1 MAAAATA
8 AADRI
13 LKPYCDSA
21 LPPPLSRVS
30 RSRGLD
36 AARISRS
43 LALAPPFSR
52 CFLRGFARGRG
63 EIHFRLLV
71 SLTFVSPEATDLL
84 QKLSLDTTGD
94 AGDVLA
100 TKEKKAPTKGVVAAV
115 GSLQPGVETLQMQDY
130 NDTNMYYGA
139 YPAYAYGVNA
149 YGGWGDY
156 STYLSHDGAQ
166 TPTPGAYADMYYGYA
181 PYGVATLGHDGQIY
195 GSQNYQ
201 YPLTYNKQQN
211 STAKVSS
218 NVKSE
223 KLAPSPQ
230 GDVSTNGID
239 GVKSLKNSNSS
250 LKSDRPVSNGSYGRS
265 SGRSG
270 SYQNQTNWSAYP
282 YYSSEM
288 FSDKQQKLTSNRT
301 STASNA
307 KTKGQSRNQNTRQY
321 PHLMTPTSP
330 MGSPSIYSANGIYG
344 YDGSS
349 YGPGLWYGSH
359 MYSSGVY
366 GGWNAL
372 YDGKYRPRGRDNG
385 YYYYGNGTLD
395 GFNELKRGPRSGM
408 YKNQQ
413 GLGATTE
420 VPAKEQD
427 LSAINGSHAAMKDQ
441 YNLADF
447 VETYSEAKF
456 FIIKSYSEDDVHKS
470 IKYNV
475 WASTPNGNK
484 KLDAAYQE
492 AKEKSSESPV
502 FLLFSVNASG
512 QFVGLAE
519 MVGRVDFNKT
529 VEHWQQDKWT
539 GCFPVKWHIVK
550 DVPNSLLKHI
560 ILENNENKP
569 VTNSRDTHEVKLEQG
584 LQVLKIFKDHV
595 CKTSILDDFGFYDNR
610 EKMMQERKAKQ
621 QQSLKKVTDV
631 KLPNAADAEKESPK
645 EETESTELTKVEVDV
660 LNIEPLLDKS
670 GEKNDAKGNG
680 AAPEDLKSPTEK

>member
-8 AADRI
+8 AADQ
-13 LKPYCDSA
+13 
-21 LPPPLSRVS
+21 
-30 RSRGLD
+30 
-36 AARISRS
+36 
-43 LALAPPFSR
+43 
-52 CFLRGFARGRG
+52 
-63 EIHFRLLV
+63 
-71 SLTFVSPEATDLL
+71 ATDLL
-84 QKLSLDTTGD
+84 QKLTLDPTGD
-94 AGDVLA
+94 GGDVLA
-100 TKEKKAPTKGVVAAV
+100 TKEKVPAKSGVAAV
-115 GSLQPGVETLQMQDY
+115 GSLQPGMETLQAQDCK
-130 NDTNMYYGA
+130 DAGMYYGA
-139 YPAYAYGVNA
+139 YPAYPYGA

-166 TPTPGAYADMYYGYA
+166 TPTGAYADMYYGYA
-181 PYGVATLGHDGQIY
+181 PYGVATVGHDGQLY

-201 YPLTYNKQQN
+201 YPSTYNKQQN
-211 STAKVSS
+211 STAKLSS
-218 NVKSE
+218 NGKGE

-230 GDVSTNGID
+230 GDISDIGVD
-239 GVKSLKNSNSS
+239 GVKGLKNSNPS
-250 LKSDRPVSNGSYGRS
+250 LKADRNVPGSNGSYGRS
-265 SGRSG
+265 GGRSG
-270 SYQNQTNWSAYP
+270 NYHNQTNWSAYP

-288 FSDKQQKLTSNRT
+288 FSDKQQKLPSNHN

-321 PHLMTPTSP
+321 PHLMGLQTPSSP

-359 MYSSGVY
+359 MYSSGLY
-366 GGWNAL
+366 GGWNTL
-372 YDGKYRPRGRDNG
+372 YDGKYRPRGRGNG
-385 YYYYGNGTLD
+385 YYLYGNGYLD
-395 GFNELKRGPRSGM
+395 GFNELKRGPRSGL

-413 GLGATTE
+413 GPVSTTE
-420 VPAKEQD
+420 VPAKEKD
-427 LSAINGSHAAMKDQ
+427 LSATEIHAAMKDQ
-441 YNLADF
+441 YNQADF
-447 VETYSEAKF
+447 PETYSEAKF

-492 AKEKSSESPV
+492 AKEKSCESPV

-560 ILENNENKP
+560 TLENNENKP

-595 CKTSILDDFGFYDNR
+595 CKTSIMDDFGFYDNR

-621 QQSLKKVTDV
+621 QQSLKKVIDV
-631 KLPNAADAEKESPK
+631 KLPNAADAEKKHLE
-645 EETESTELTKVEVDV
+645 EETGSAELTEIEVEI
-660 LNIEPLLDKS
+660 LNKELSLDKA
-670 GEKNDAKGNG
+670 GEKNDVKGNVV
-680 AAPEDLKSPTEK
+680 APQDLKSSIEKSAGANGC

>member
-1 MAAAATA
+1 MAAATTA
-8 AADRI
+8 AADQ
-13 LKPYCDSA
+13 
-21 LPPPLSRVS
+21 
-30 RSRGLD
+30 
-36 AARISRS
+36 
-43 LALAPPFSR
+43 
-52 CFLRGFARGRG
+52 
-63 EIHFRLLV
+63 
-71 SLTFVSPEATDLL
+71 ATDLL
-84 QKLSLDTTGD
+84 QKLALETTGD

-100 TKEKKAPTKGVVAAV
+100 TKEKAQVKGAVAAV
-115 GSLQPGVETLQMQDY
+115 GSLQPGVETFQVQDY
-130 NDTNMYYGA
+130 KDAGMYYGA
-139 YPAYAYGVNA
+139 YPAYAYGA

-166 TPTPGAYADMYYGYA
+166 TPTSGAYADMYYGYA

-201 YPLTYNKQQN
+201 YPSTYNKQQN
-211 STAKVSS
+211 STAKLSS

-223 KLAPSPQ
+223 KPAPLPQ
-230 GDVSTNGID
+230 GDVSTNSVD
-239 GVKSLKNSNSS
+239 GVKNLKNSNSS

-288 FSDKQQKLTSNRT
+288 FSDKQQKFPSNRN
-301 STASNA
+301 STVSNA

-321 PHLMTPTSP
+321 PHLMGLQTPTSP

-344 YDGSS
+344 YDGNS

-359 MYSSGVY
+359 MYGSGLY

-385 YYYYGNGTLD
+385 YYYYGNGNLD
-395 GFNELKRGPRSGM
+395 GFNELKRGPRSGL

-413 GLGATTE
+413 GLGSDSE

-427 LSAINGSHAAMKDQ
+427 PSSDINSSLASMKDQ
-441 YNLADF
+441 YNRADF

-519 MVGRVDFNKT
+519 MVGRVDFSKT

-621 QQSLKKVTDV
+621 QQSLKKVIDV
-631 KLPNAADAEKESPK
+631 KLPNAADAEKK
-645 EETESTELTKVEVDV
+645 TLKGETGSTELSKVEVDA
-660 LNIEPLLDKS
+660 LNQEPSLDKA
-670 GEKNDAKGNG
+670 GEKSDVKENG
-680 AAPEDLKSPTEK
+680 VAPEDLKSPTEKLAGPNGC